1 VRFRARI
8 FLAVLL
14 PASLLVGASVA
25 VGLAG
30 ITREGERSV
39 REEFARTQRQVA
51 YVLDLKRNE
60 LKGLREWVRK
70 PVFREIVA
78 LGNEPQ
84 ERPRL
89 ADEFDAELNSIQV
102 GFEFLGVTGKNRK
115 VWLARYGHVC
125 SEACRHRADLDWAE
139 GRLEKALFQLDGKA
153 LLGFQEFLPED
164 EGTVLMGRSLEADMD
179 QLPVN
184 AALFHK
190 GRLVYLSRELAE
202 AGWTARPGASG
213 DERIGGTRFLCSS
226 AALAEGVGDM
236 LLLRSMKDVD
246 DRRRDAVLFGAAGLG
261 VAVIVAALVS
271 LRVSRGI
278 SRPVETL
285 VAATRKVG
293 EGDYTVTVDGPGRD
307 ELADLGR
314 AFNDMTG
321 GLRKRR
327 EIMEKTLSR
336 DVAEELMKGVELGGE
351 RREVTILFMDVRGF
365 TSATEGV
372 DPAVVVATLN
382 DMMGELADAI
392 SRHGGNVNK
401 FLGDGLMA
409 MFGAPRDLPEHALQA
424 ARAALEMQKAMGAWN
439 ARRTGGL
446 SGLRIGIG
454 INTGAVVGGKV
465 GSKDR
470 LEYTLIGEEVNL
482 ASRVCGKAAPGQ
494 VLVTKQVFDRLGGRA
509 AARELEPIT
518 VKGLSYPVQVYEVTA

>member
-1 VRFRARI
+1 VRFRAKI

-25 VGLAG
+25 VGLVWIAR
-30 ITREGERSV
+30 TADRSV
-39 REEFARTQRQVA
+39 RAEFDRTREQVA
-51 YVLDLKRNE
+51 AILERKQDELQVLQK
-60 LKGLREWVRK
+60 WMVK
-70 PVFREIVA
+70 PVFREIIA
-78 LGNEPQ
+78 AANEVKD
-84 ERPRL
+84 RPRL
-89 ADEFDAELNSIQV
+89 EEEFYAELNSLELR
-102 GFEFLGVTGKNRK
+102 FEYLGVTGKDRK
-115 VWLARYGHVC
+115 TWLARFGHTC
-125 SEACRHRADLDWAE
+125 EETCRHSADLAWAE
-139 GRLEKALFQLDGKA
+139 KGRERALFLLDGKA
-153 LLGFQEFLPED
+153 HLGLQVFPPER
-164 EGTVLMGRSLEADMD
+164 EGTVVLGREIEGDISR
-179 QLPVN
+179 LPVE
-184 AALFHK
+184 AAFFNE
-190 GRLVYLSRELAE
+190 GREVYRSRKLQE
-202 AGWTARPGASG
+202 AGWQGRPGTSG
-213 DERIGGTRFLCSS
+213 DVSLGNERYIAGSG
-226 AALAEGVGDM
+226 ALAGGVGDM
-236 LLLRSMKDVD
+236 VLFRSMSDVD
-246 DRRRDAVLFGAAGLG
+246 GQRRDALVLGAGGLG
-261 VAVIVAALVS
+261 LAVVVAALVS
-271 LRVSRGI
+271 LRIARGV

-293 EGDYTVTVDGPGRD
+293 EGDYGVTVDVPGRD

-327 EIMEKTLSR
+327 DIMEKTLSR

-372 DPAVVVATLN
+372 DPALVVATLN

-409 MFGAPRDLPEHALQA
+409 MFGAPRELPDHALQA

-494 VLVTKQVFDRLGGRA
+494 VLVTKQVFDRLGGRVGG
-509 AARELEPIT
+509 RELEPIT
-518 VKGLSYPVQVYEVTA
+518 VKGLSYPVHVYEVTG